1 MKYLYVQQMIIPIF
15 PVSSDP
21 AVLFIYRTLVY
32 SEEEQTFPSASTLHL
47 CLITSLKIHKN
58 R

>member
-1 MKYLYVQQMIIPIF
+1 MIILIF

-21 AVLFIYRTLVY
+21 AVLFIYRILVY
-32 SEEEQTFPSASTLHL
+32 SGEKQTFPSTSPLQL

-58 R
+58 RWS